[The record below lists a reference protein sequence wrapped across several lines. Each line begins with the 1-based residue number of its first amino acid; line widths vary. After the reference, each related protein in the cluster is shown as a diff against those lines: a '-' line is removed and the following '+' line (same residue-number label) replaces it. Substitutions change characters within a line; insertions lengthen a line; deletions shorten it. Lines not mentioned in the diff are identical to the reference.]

1 MGEVICKEALVQ
13 IVSER
18 TDESQAV
25 VRRILKGL
33 METIRSELS
42 NRNQV
47 VLRNFG
53 RFYTVHKLERRARN
67 PRTGESVVVPS
78 RWVVKFKPSKNL
90 V

>member
-18 TDESQAV
+18 TGESQAV

-42 NRNQV
+42 NRNRV

-53 RFYTVHKLERRARN
+53 RFYTVYKLERRARN